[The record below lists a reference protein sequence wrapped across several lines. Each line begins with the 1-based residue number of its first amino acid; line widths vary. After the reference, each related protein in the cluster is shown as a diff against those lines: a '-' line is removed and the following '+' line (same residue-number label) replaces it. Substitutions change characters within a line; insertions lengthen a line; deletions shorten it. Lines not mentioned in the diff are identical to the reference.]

1 MAKRKFQW
9 HPLFARLLRPRL
21 EGYYEVQTGVP
32 VGDLPRQADIVL
44 LRRTGK
50 GALPFQGLWRW
61 LTTWNIL
68 EFKGPTVMPRE
79 RDLPLLIELGLGI
92 DRRLTA
98 ERVRQRQR
106 PLTATDVSFWYI
118 ANRLGPRL
126 LGIAERRLGPL
137 EPCGPGVWRSSVL
150 GYPCLFVSTVDLPVD
165 EDSFPLH
172 VLGIEPWGKQQQ
184 VGMFMLADKAR
195 FHAYGNVFSSLH
207 PKIWE
212 EVKAMAK
219 RKREKLVFDF
229 RPLVE
234 TLGIEELIEQIG
246 KKQVIEHIGKK
257 RLLEELDVDDILA
270 NLPPAKRRELQ
281 RRLGAEASSQ
291 P

>member
-1 MAKRKFQW
+1 
-9 HPLFARLLRPRL
+9 LLRPRL

-44 LRRTGK
+44 LRRTGT

-79 RDLPLLIELGLGI
+79 RDLPLLVELGLGI
-92 DRRLTA
+92 DRRLNA

-106 PLTATDVSFWYI
+106 PLQETDVSFRYI
-118 ANRLGPRL
+118 ANKLGPRL
-126 LGIAERRLGPL
+126 LGVAERRLGPL
-137 EPCGPGVWRSSVL
+137 ESGGPGVWRSSVL

-172 VLGIEPWGKQQQ
+172 VLGIEPREKERQLGFFIAEDQSR
-184 VGMFMLADKAR
+184 LD
-195 FHAYGNVFSSLH
+195 AYSGVFSALH

-229 RPLVE
+229 RPWVEDLV
-234 TLGIEELIEQIG
+234 LAGLIEQIG
-246 KKQVIEHIGKK
+246 QKRVIEEIGEKQFLKQIGKK
-257 RLLEELDVDDILA
+257 RVLEELDVDDILV
-270 NLPPAKRRELQ
+270 NLPAAKRRELQ
-281 RRLGAEASSQ
+281 RRLAAEGSSQ
-291 P
+291 H